1 VFVTSCCDHNINAAA
16 NSIAPPRADA
26 AAAAPAAL
34 LLAGAAGA
42 AAPAAGPEA
51 GLSAASKLDVAG
63 SAVVVL
69 MPSLTAGVS
78 AAQAEFSTLSQLAE
92 ADKAIADYVC
102 ESAACSL

>member
-1 VFVTSCCDHNINAAA
+1 LCLLHHVSCDHNINAAA

-42 AAPAAGPEA
+42 AAAAAGPEA
-51 GLSAASKLDVAG
+51 RLSAASKLDVVG
-63 SAVVVL
+63 SAEVVL
-69 MPSLTAGVS
+69 MPPLMAGVS

-92 ADKAIADYVC
+92 ADKAIVNYH
-102 ESAACSL
+102 L